1 MVSKCGQLFSIYFYR
16 KSNLFKE
23 ICRMKI
29 SSEKVVSVT
38 YTLTLD
44 NGAIA
49 DQADDQQ
56 PFLFI
61 HGVGQTLPAFDDA
74 LNGMVVGDG
83 FKFTLTAEQSYGMPN
98 ADWLISIPKSVFS
111 GPDVPEDILEV
122 GAVLPMQDQSGN
134 PMDGKVVEIG
144 EEEVKMDFNH
154 PLAGEDLHFEG
165 HIIEVREASAEE

>member
-1 MVSKCGQLFSIYFYR
+1 
-16 KSNLFKE
+16 
-23 ICRMKI
+23 MKI

-154 PLAGEDLHFEG
+154 PLAGESLRFVRPAQKSWSTDMFMVQAATSTKIFALHYPYRG
-165 HIIEVREASAEE
+165 SGR